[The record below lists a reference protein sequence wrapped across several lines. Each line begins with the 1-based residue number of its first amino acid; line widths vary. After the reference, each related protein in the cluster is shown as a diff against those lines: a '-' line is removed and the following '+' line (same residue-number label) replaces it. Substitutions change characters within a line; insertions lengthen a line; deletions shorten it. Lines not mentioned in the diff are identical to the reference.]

1 MATDTRELNGGDGRA
16 RTAVRIQGL
25 ERSFGD
31 RKILDG
37 LGLDIRAGEFV
48 ALLGRSGSGKSTLLR
63 ALAGL
68 DHDVAGVGLLSAP
81 ANVSVVFQDARLLP
95 WKRVL
100 DNVLLGLSGPDAHE
114 RGRAA
119 LGEVGLADRES
130 AWPVELSGGEQQRV
144 SLARSLVREPELLL
158 ADEPF
163 GALDALTRIRMHK
176 LLRKLC
182 AAHRPAVLLVTH
194 DVDEAIELA
203 DRVAVLEGGRI
214 TADVPVELEPDGP
227 RGHGSREYA
236 ELRESLLA
244 RLGVDAAE
252 RSHDGTAE
260 RSHDGAAE
268 HDREGAAPG
277 EQPGT
282 ASGQQPTDDQESG
295 RSGQREKQEVPA

>member
-1 MATDTRELNGGDGRA
+1 MATDTRELSAAARA
-16 RTAVRIQGL
+16 RTAVRIHGL
-25 ERSFGD
+25 ERSFGE
-31 RKILDG
+31 RKVLQG
-37 LGLDIRAGEFV
+37 LELDIRAGEFV

-68 DHDVAGVGLLSAP
+68 DHNVYGKGLLSAP

-100 DNVLLGLSGPDAHE
+100 DNVLLGLTGSDGRE

-119 LGEVGLADRES
+119 LDEVGLADRES

-203 DRVAVLEGGRI
+203 DRVAVLEEGRI
-214 TADVPVELEPDGP
+214 TADVPVELDGP
-227 RGHGSREYA
+227 RTHGSKEYA

-244 RLGVDAAE
+244 RLGVDEAE
-252 RSHDGTAE
+252 RGGH
-260 RSHDGAAE
+260 GA
-268 HDREGAAPG
+268 
-277 EQPGT
+277 
-282 ASGQQPTDDQESG
+282 SQELA
-295 RSGQREKQEVPA
+295 QEREKEEVSA

>member
-1 MATDTRELNGGDGRA
+1 
-16 RTAVRIQGL
+16 V
-25 ERSFGD
+25 
-31 RKILDG
+31 
-37 LGLDIRAGEFV
+37 
-48 ALLGRSGSGKSTLLR
+48 
-63 ALAGL
+63 
-68 DHDVAGVGLLSAP
+68 
-81 ANVSVVFQDARLLP
+81 
-95 WKRVL
+95 
-100 DNVLLGLSGPDAHE
+100 
-114 RGRAA
+114 
-119 LGEVGLADRES
+119 
-130 AWPVELSGGEQQRV
+130 
-144 SLARSLVREPELLL
+144 L

-295 RSGQREKQEVPA
+295 RSGEREKQEVPA